1 MDTKFPSYLVKTKA
15 PDILIVA
22 GSKIKL
28 QNGFG
33 AMQFMKYQCDYDVK
47 KKKVSEG
54 MFAVMVSPKN

>member
-1 MDTKFPSYLVKTKA
+1 LDTKFSSYLVKTKA
-15 PDILIVA
+15 PGILTVA
-22 GSKIKL
+22 GSKIKF